1 MVEPLEKP
9 VILADTQQ
17 QVRLSMRRQSCSTG
31 MSVQVPAWTVLKPD
45 RSSVSPPQVSH
56 VWLASVINVCR
67 EAGVSRGECQGL
79 KDSLPKATQSRTGIL
94 TCELPC

>member
-31 MSVQVPAWTVLKPD
+31 VSVQVPAWNALKPD

-56 VWLASVINVCR
+56 VWLASVICVCR
-67 EAGVSRGECQGL
+67 EAGVSHGACQGL
-79 KDSLPKATQSRTGIL
+79 KDSLPEATQSRTGNL
-94 TCELPC
+94 ACGLPR